1 VRLVDLAA
9 IAAQRWKNG
18 AGWTREIAVGGGSEE
33 AFGWRLSLA
42 EVERD
47 APFSAFPG
55 VDRCIVVLSGA
66 GMALHDEAGE
76 LVQSLRPLEPWSFAG
91 ERVLHARLPSGPCRD
106 FNVMTRRGAWR
117 SETAVLHVAAQP
129 MRGDVTLLLAARG
142 RWRIGADEFGALQGL
157 LLDGDAPPV
166 APLAADAALLH
177 VCLCHDRQP

>member
-1 VRLVDLAA
+1 MIDLAA

-18 AGWTREIAVGGGSEE
+18 AGWTREIAVGGGED
-33 AFGWRLSLA
+33 FGWRLSVA

-91 ERVLHARLPSGPCRD
+91 ERVLHARLPFGPCQD
-106 FNVMTRRGAWR
+106 FNVMARRGAWR
-117 SETAVLHVAAQP
+117 SETAVLQTAAQP

-142 RWRIGADEFGALQGL
+142 RWRIAADEFGALQGL
-157 LLDGDAPPV
+157 LLDGEVPPV
-166 APLAADAALLH
+166 VPLADDAALLH
-177 VCLCHDRQP
+177 VRLCHDRQP